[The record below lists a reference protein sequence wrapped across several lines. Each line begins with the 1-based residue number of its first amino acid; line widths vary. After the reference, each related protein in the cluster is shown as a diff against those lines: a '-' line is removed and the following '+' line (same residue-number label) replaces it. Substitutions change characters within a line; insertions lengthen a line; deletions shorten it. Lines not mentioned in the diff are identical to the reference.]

1 MDLKTFAVYQKLIS
15 NSTLLEYIVNNEDI
29 PVNVVEDNMKEL
41 LEPLQHSESE
51 ALVNDYREHLR
62 NTVKTS
68 FSKKEDNVFDVNGH
82 IDDPV
87 IESIELLHGVDREDV
102 VRDVVSS
109 VMGDLNS
116 DRHVEIENVL
126 LSEEADD
133 FLRMATKPLFS
144 SDISQTIDVEPDEA
158 IDHLLDEVLSSEDIV
173 KDDAVEEDV
182 VQDIELEEEEV
193 VHDIDPS
200 DLEDIESL
208 EVPLRDLDVTSHY
221 DDDVIDET
229 VEDVIEEAVEDT
241 IEDVP
246 VEDIIDDVPVED
258 TYEEPYEEEAYEAP
272 AEQEEIQAHAFKQAY
287 DFLIGQLH
295 EKGLVDKLPGL
306 HVPQV

>member
-1 MDLKTFAVYQKLIS
+1 MDLKTFAVYRKLSS
-15 NSTLLEYIVNNEDI
+15 NSTLLEYIVNNENI
-29 PVNVVEDNMKEL
+29 PVNVVEENMKEL

-51 ALVNDYREHLR
+51 AIVNDYREHLR
-62 NTVKTS
+62 NTVKAS

-102 VRDVVSS
+102 VRDMVSN

-116 DRHVEIENVL
+116 ERHVEIEDVS
-126 LSEEADD
+126 LSEEADE

-144 SDISQTIDVEPDEA
+144 SDISQTLDVEPEEE
-158 IDHLLDEVLSSEDIV
+158 IDHLLDEALSSEDNV
-173 KDDAVEEDV
+173 YDDEVEEDA

-193 VHDIDPS
+193 AQDIDPS

-208 EVPLRDLDVTSHY
+208 EEPLRDLDVPSLY
-221 DDDVIDET
+221 DDEVIDET
-229 VEDVIEEAVEDT
+229 AEEVVD
-241 IEDVP
+241 
-246 VEDIIDDVPVED
+246 D
-258 TYEEPYEEEAYEAP
+258 TYEDPYEEEAYE
-272 AEQEEIQAHAFKQAY
+272 EEEIPAHAFKQAY
-287 DFLIGQLH
+287 DFLVEQLH
-295 EKGLVDKLPGL
+295 EKGLVDSLPGL

>member
-51 ALVNDYREHLR
+51 ALVNNYREYLR

-68 FSKKEDNVFDVNGH
+68 FTKKEENVFDVNGH

-102 VRDVVSS
+102 VRDVVSN
-109 VMGDLNS
+109 VMGDLSS
-116 DRHVEIENVL
+116 DRHVEIESVL

-144 SDISQTIDVEPDEA
+144 SDISQTIDVEPDEE

-173 KDDAVEEDV
+173 KDDAVEEEDV

-208 EVPLRDLDVTSHY
+208 EEPLRDLDVASY
-221 DDDVIDET
+221 
-229 VEDVIEEAVEDT
+229 
-241 IEDVP
+241 
-246 VEDIIDDVPVED
+246 DDVPAEEA
-258 TYEEPYEEEAYEAP
+258 YEEPYEEEET
-272 AEQEEIQAHAFKQAY
+272 QTHAFKQAY
-287 DFLIGQLH
+287 DFLIEQLH

>member
-1 MDLKTFAVYQKLIS
+1 MYQKLLS

-51 ALVNDYREHLR
+51 AIVNNYREHLR

-68 FSKKEDNVFDVNGH
+68 FTKKEDNVFDVNGH

-102 VRDVVSS
+102 VRDVVSN

-116 DRHVEIENVL
+116 ERHVEIESVL

-144 SDISQTIDVEPDEA
+144 SDISQTIDVEPDEE

-173 KDDAVEEDV
+173 NDDAVEEDV
-182 VQDIELEEEEV
+182 VQDIELEDEEV
-193 VHDIDPS
+193 VQDIELEDEEVVQDIELEEEDVVQDIDPS

-208 EVPLRDLDVTSHY
+208 EEPLRDLDVPSHY
-221 DDDVIDET
+221 DDEPEDDVIDEP
-229 VEDVIEEAVEDT
+229 VEDT
-241 IEDVP
+241 I
-246 VEDIIDDVPVED
+246 
-258 TYEEPYEEEAYEAP
+258 EEPYEEEET
-272 AEQEEIQAHAFKQAY
+272 QAHAFKQAY
-287 DFLIGQLH
+287 DFLLEQLH